1 MPHCTRR
8 PARCTRPSL
17 WVPQEFHPE
26 DTLPPKLRIYAQH
39 ANYVM
44 HCVVTRIASGNKD
57 CARLKNEYLRNIIGH
72 RHCEDILQ
80 ALLSNGDLQRVSK
93 HLAGQHSR
101 GYRPAEEHISQAL
114 RRFVPTDPYL
124 LDKLLA
130 ARQQAIAQQARY
142 RQPIHDFRERSQRR
156 LSIDWDEAYEVLQ
169 RLPITSNPFG
179 VQGMLAERIRSR
191 QFRLSVD
198 PYGRV
203 HNSITNLNRQLRPSL
218 RTKGAALCTWISS
231 TRSQPYWLCA
241 LISSTGTLDSHRE
254 AGRGRQGVTGRNR
267 EAASLPPY
275 MTPRVLAR

>member
-1 MPHCTRR
+1 MPHSTRR

-17 WVPQEFHPE
+17 WLPQDFHPE
-26 DTLPPKLRIYAQH
+26 DTLPAKLRIYAQH

-44 HCVVTRIASGNKD
+44 HCVVTRIAFGNKD

-80 ALLSNGDLQRVSK
+80 ALLSSGELQRVST
-93 HLAGQHSR
+93 HVAGRRSC
-101 GYRPAEEHISQAL
+101 GYRPAEEYISQAL

-130 ARQQAIAQQARY
+130 ARQQAIARQARY
-142 RQPIHDFRERSQRR
+142 RQPIHDFWERSQRR

-179 VQGMLAERIRSR
+179 VQGMLAERIRNR

-218 RTKGAALCTWISS
+218 RIKGAPLAHLDIVN
-231 TRSQPYWLCA
+231 SQPA
-241 LISSTGTLDSHRE
+241 LLAVCLGKQYRDSRFASGGGEGETGSDRAE
-254 AGRGRQGVTGRNR
+254 PGGGR
-267 EAASLPPY
+267 AY
-275 MTPRVLAR
+275 YHI